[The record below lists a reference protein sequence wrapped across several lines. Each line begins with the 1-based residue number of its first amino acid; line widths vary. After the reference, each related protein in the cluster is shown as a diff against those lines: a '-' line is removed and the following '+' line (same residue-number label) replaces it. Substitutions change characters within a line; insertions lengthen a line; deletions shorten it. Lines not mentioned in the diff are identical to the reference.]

1 MPETI
6 TDRVVEKVFS
16 LFKDADIYLVGGTVR
31 DKLLG
36 KDTDDLDFAINLL
49 PDDTEKVFQ
58 KAGYKVH
65 DVGKAFGTIE
75 VVMDGYIIQATTFR
89 KNEKYQRDNR
99 RPVVEWGTTIADDLI
114 RRDFT
119 INALAMDRNGE
130 VVDLFG
136 GKEHLAK
143 GILETPMKAAEI
155 FSDDPLRMLRAIRF
169 KSRFGFLYSDGV
181 REALAS
187 EAHRLL
193 FLPKERILDEFT
205 KILLGK
211 YVGEALNDLLKYKLL
226 NYFIPELTV
235 LNAVDQD
242 SKYHS
247 KNVWLHTV
255 GVVENS
261 PAEVASRFAALFHDV
276 GKPYVK
282 TEWDGRVHFYRH
294 EEVSALMAYSI
305 LSRLGLPR
313 KVIED
318 VTYLVRNHMRTN
330 LYKEDWSDS
339 AVRRYV
345 VETGAHLDKL
355 IALSAA
361 DITSHR
367 PEKVQMN
374 LARIDHLKNRIEEV
388 KNYKELKCPL
398 DGLSI
403 MERFSLPGGK
413 EVGRLKDL
421 VMAALTNGE
430 LKLGEDKEVYL
441 KYLAEKQDIFNGV

>member
-31 DKLLG
+31 DKMLG

-99 RPVVEWGTTIADDLI
+99 HPVVDWGTCIEDDLI

-119 INALAMDRNGE
+119 INALAMGWAGK
-130 VVDLFG
+130 VVDLFNG
-136 GKEHLAK
+136 MDHLK
-143 GILETPMKAAEI
+143 NGILDTPLDPEVT
-155 FSDDPLRMLRAIRF
+155 FSDDSLRILRAVRF
-169 KSRFGFLYSDGV
+169 KSRFGFKYSDRV
-181 REALAS
+181 KEALKNQ
-187 EAHRLL
+187 AHRLMY
-193 FLPKERILDEFT
+193 LPKERVLDELN
-205 KILLGK
+205 KILLGD
-211 YVGEALNDLLKYKLL
+211 YVGDALRDLMNYKLF
-226 NYFIPELTV
+226 NYIIPELIV
-235 LNAVDQD
+235 VKDFDQRSEFHHKD
-242 SKYHS
+242 
-247 KNVWLHTV
+247 VWGHII
-255 GVVENS
+255 GVVES
-261 PAEVASRFAALFHDV
+261 TPKDLPLRWAALLHDI
-276 GKPYVK
+276 GKPATFSCK
-282 TEWDGRVHFYRH
+282 DGKIHFYRH
-294 EEVSALMAYSI
+294 DEVSALMTGSI
-305 LSRLGLPR
+305 LNRLGLPR
-313 KVIED
+313 KMIDE
-318 VTYLVRNHMRTN
+318 VTYLVREHMKTN

-339 AVRRYV
+339 AVRRFIKDTEGHRDSLV
-345 VETGAHLDKL
+345 
-355 IALSAA
+355 ALSAA

-367 PEKVQMN
+367 PETVQK
-374 LARIDHLKNRIEEV
+374 HLNRLEDLKRRIEEQKEFKEV
-388 KNYKELKCPL
+388 KNPI

-403 MERFSLPGGK
+403 MERFKLPGGK

-421 VMAALTNGE
+421 VMEALTNGE

-441 KYLAEKQDIFNGV
+441 KFLEGK